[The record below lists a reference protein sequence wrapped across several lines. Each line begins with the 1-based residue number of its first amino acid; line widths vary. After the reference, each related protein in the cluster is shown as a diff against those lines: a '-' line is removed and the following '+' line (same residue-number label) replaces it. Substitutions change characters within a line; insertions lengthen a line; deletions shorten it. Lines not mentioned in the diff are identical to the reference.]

1 MSPAVRR
8 YAGKCL
14 DDVGSI
20 CVVVVVV
27 VVVQIQIQILYS
39 PSFTRKVSRLP
50 QTSRQ

>member
-27 VVVQIQIQILYS
+27 VVVVVQIQIQILYS
-39 PSFTRKVSRLP
+39 PSFTRKVSRK
-50 QTSRQ
+50 R